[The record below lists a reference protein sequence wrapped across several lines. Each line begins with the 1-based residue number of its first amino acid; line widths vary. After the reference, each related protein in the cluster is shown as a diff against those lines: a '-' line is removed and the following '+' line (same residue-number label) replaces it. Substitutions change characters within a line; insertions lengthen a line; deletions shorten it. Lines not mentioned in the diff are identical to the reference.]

1 MPSKSKDEL
10 LALYL
15 NTPPEK
21 FIGLLVHDV
30 RNPLSSVISAAKL
43 MSLFLSEPEPVKPD
57 DLHELISII
66 AKATDDMR
74 LLLDVAVEYDNIQHS
89 GITHDKIDPPLLP
102 ETPA

>member
-15 NTPPEK
+15 NTPSED

-43 MSLFLSEPEPVKPD
+43 MSVFLNEPEPVKPD
-57 DLHELISII
+57 DLHELIRII
-66 AKATDDMR
+66 LKATDDIR
-74 LLLDVAVEYDNIQHS
+74 LLLDVAVEYDNIHHGS
-89 GITHDKIDPPLLP
+89 
-102 ETPA
+102 TPGDNA

>member
-10 LALYL
+10 LAVYL

-43 MSLFLSEPEPVKPD
+43 MNVFLNESEPVNPD
-57 DLHELISII
+57 DLHELIRII
-66 AKATDDMR
+66 AKATDDIR
-74 LLLDVAVEYDNIQHS
+74 LLLDVAVEYDNIQHG
-89 GITHDKIDPPLLP
+89 GISHDKP
-102 ETPA
+102 